1 MLLNFL
7 LNTQL
12 CLFKYFIPRKE
23 KKKQNKTK
31 KETWKQREESKV
43 DDLNA
48 KWTHIQKKSER
59 SR

>member
-31 KETWKQREESKV
+31 NLSLFLFYKH
-43 DDLNA
+43 DGNYL
-48 KWTHIQKKSER
+48 KKYFLIR
-59 SR
+59 FL